1 MTQVGLICNYMA
13 RYHKDPPYGRQ
24 PLTQNPHISH
34 VKDLD
39 KRLTRMLRHF
49 SYQYP
54 PPKRETSIPL
64 GLIMVA
70 AEAAD
75 PSCPFAQCLS
85 NLIQIAFFSC
95 LQS

>member
-24 PLTQNPHISH
+24 PLPQNPHISH

-54 PPKRETSIPL
+54 PPKQETSIPL

-75 PSCPFAQCLS
+75 PSYPFSQYSADLIRISLFFCL
-85 NLIQIAFFSC
+85 
-95 LQS
+95 